1 MALFCHKITL
11 GFVSFHLADTTQ
23 HFSGKDW
30 AFVVS
35 INFYMCLLQWYAS
48 HCHLCLSLSLCSWT
62 VLRWWPLYMIISLL
76 IWKPPDSVYCNQL
89 TNSFLYLLMILLL
102 PAHCIIYSEHVNFPL
117 KKSLHCSNIQA
128 QTSQLAAVFYS
139 HNWTLGDLC
148 IKPFPISPEL
158 LHKATLMDMGIS
170 LSCRIRERWR
180 LWVSYRCLFCWFF
193 FVCFFYE
200 WNIQL
205 YLQ

>member
-1 MALFCHKITL
+1 MHRSC
-11 GFVSFHLADTTQ
+11 
-23 HFSGKDW
+23 W
-30 AFVVS
+30 
-35 INFYMCLLQWYAS
+35 

-89 TNSFLYLLMILLL
+89 TNSFLYLVMILLL
-102 PAHCIIYSEHVNFPL
+102 PVHCIVYSEHVNFPL

-139 HNWTLGDLC
+139 HKWTLGDLC

-170 LSCRIRERWR
+170 LSCRIRKRWR
-180 LWVSYRCLFCWFF
+180 LWVSYRYLFCWFF
-193 FVCFFYE
+193 CLFLLCMKHTAVSAVTCCHNCVNMQHIKASEHPKGGFQ
-200 WNIQL
+200 QL
-205 YLQ
+205 QF